1 MSKARDIARAGT
13 ALANVDATELGYL
26 DGVTSAVQ
34 TQIDSKLATSTA
46 ASTYLTQSSAS
57 STYQTA
63 AISTNAQT
71 GTSYTL
77 VLADAGKLVELN
89 NAAAITLTIPTNA
102 SVAFPVGTQVNIL
115 QTGAGQV
122 TVSGAGVTI
131 NGTPGLK
138 LRTQWSSA
146 TLVKRA
152 TDTWVLLGDLSA

>member
-26 DGVTSAVQ
+26 DGVTSSVQ

-46 ASTYLTQSSAS
+46 ASTY
-57 STYQTA
+57 QTA
-63 AISTNAQT
+63 ALSTNAQT

-138 LRTQWSSA
+138 LRTQWASA
-146 TLVKRA
+146 TLVKRG
-152 TDTWVLLGDLSA
+152 TDTWVIMGDLSA

>member
-57 STYQTA
+57 STYQTSA
-63 AISTNAQT
+63 LSTNAQT

-138 LRTQWSSA
+138 LRTQWASA

-152 TDTWVLLGDLSA
+152 TDTWVVMGDLSA

>member
-34 TQIDSKLATSTA
+34 TQIDSKLATTTA
-46 ASTYLTQSSAS
+46 ASTYLTQSSAA

-63 AISTNAQT
+63 ALSTNAQT

-89 NAAAITLTIPTNA
+89 NAAAITLTIPTDA

-138 LRTQWSSA
+138 LRTQWASA

-152 TDTWVLLGDLSA
+152 TDTWVVMGDLSA